1 MSIVGP
7 LLSPLLV
14 GRDELLNL
22 ADRRIAEA
30 AAGEGHL
37 LLLAGEAGVGKTRLL
52 RAILNEADAAGFRI
66 AKGDLAPQDRQV
78 PLASVLDLARTM
90 NDMGGFGE
98 LGDALLTVQ
107 GGRGADNLG
116 SRRLLVRDVAQL
128 IVAAVDRPTP
138 G

>member
-1 MSIVGP
+1 MSTVGP

-90 NDMGGFGE
+90 N
-98 LGDALLTVQ
+98 L
-107 GGRGADNLG
+107 
-116 SRRLLVRDVAQL
+116 SL
-128 IVAAVDRPTP
+128 IHI
-138 G
+138 